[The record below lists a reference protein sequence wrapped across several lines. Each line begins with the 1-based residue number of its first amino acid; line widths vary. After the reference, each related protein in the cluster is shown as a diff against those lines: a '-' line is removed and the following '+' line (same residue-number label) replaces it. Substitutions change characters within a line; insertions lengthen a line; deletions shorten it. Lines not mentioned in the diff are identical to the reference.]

1 MMQTGVSEQ
10 FLDRLKREVAKPLFV
25 KINNNRQTLLSVK
38 WEPSATKVSMHK
50 MFLEAPQNVM
60 DALACYIKRE
70 HTAVSSEIKAF
81 IESSLSKFDYSHLLN
96 VKQLEHAG
104 KVYDLKAIYD
114 KLNALYFKNSLA
126 LHITWFGN
134 PFVKNRV
141 RCTLGLYYDSLKLV
155 KIHRRLDDDAVPAF
169 VVEFVVFHE
178 MAHAVCP
185 AFIDERGMHR
195 SHGAEFKRIEKS
207 FWAYK
212 EAESWIKKHQVN
224 FFETRV

>member
-50 MFLEAPQNVM
+50 
-60 DALACYIKRE
+60 I
-70 HTAVSSEIKAF
+70 
-81 IESSLSKFDYSHLLN
+81 
-96 VKQLEHAG
+96 EHAG